1 MGNSARLVARKAED
15 ETMRSH
21 WFGVLVALVAAWH
34 LGASLPLNEVED
46 LALLAEDAQIEKA
59 ATPAQKAAKKQVNK
73 TKQKVAKAL
82 AKVHAK
88 GIKAKG
94 STTVPVASTTAAAST
109 STGLGLTGTPPANIV
124 PGSTAV
130 AVPSLPST
138 DKIATKKAPLKTPK
152 GKKNVNRDIPV
163 GKKGYIHQQAETPIK
178 TANHA
183 IHKINSNLV
192 KEREARYD
200 EARGAVELQ
209 QASQAAARAAANLAS
224 AIRKTAADKAAKADA
239 RVSMLKT
246 QIAKAKGKA
255 QAGLQIKLAKATA
268 KQNALMKKAALAGKA
283 VNQAIAKAASVE
295 GRATAQAVADQ
306 DETTRLEHAIVAAAS
321 AKLKL
326 AAFDKETA
334 VANKLSANDKKV
346 KKYWNKQQ
354 DQIHKKIEVA
364 KNNYKI
370 ASTKAAA
377 AEHKSAVAAA
387 LAFAKKAH
395 LANTVVATAVSTKPK
410 KQVKAATTTQA
421 PAPAPPV
428 SSTAVNAATAA
439 ASLKAAQAAANAA
452 VATAHRTGKASDS
465 KLAEKAI
472 AHMQN
477 MKNSQAKKRL

>member
-1 MGNSARLVARKAED
+1 MRGHRL
-15 ETMRSH
+15 TL
-21 WFGVLVALVAAWH
+21 GVLVALVAAWH

-183 IHKINSNLV
+183 IHKISSNLV

-239 RVSMLKT
+239 RVTMLKAR
-246 QIAKAKGKA
+246 IAKAKGKE
-255 QAGLQIKLAKATA
+255 QAGLQIKLAKATG

-306 DETTRLEHAIVAAAS
+306 DGTTRLEHAIVAAAS
-321 AKLKL
+321 AKMKL
-326 AAFDKETA
+326 AAFDKETD
-334 VANKLSANDKKV
+334 VANKVAANDKRV

-354 DQIHKKIEVA
+354 TQIHKKIKVAKDNYEVA
-364 KNNYKI
+364 SAK
-370 ASTKAAA
+370 ASA

-395 LANTVVATAVSTKPK
+395 LANTVVAHAVDTTPK
-410 KQVKAATTTQA
+410 KPQKLKTKKAATTAPA

-428 SSTAVNAATAA
+428 SSTAVNAASAA

-452 VATAHRTGKASDS
+452 VSTAHRTGKASDS

-472 AHMQN
+472 AKMTQL
-477 MKNSQAKKRL
+477 KNAAAAKKRL